1 LQLLEDKVNKS
12 KSKSK
17 SEAEKIDYNEISKYL
32 PEPPSDDPNTILDDS
47 VIKQR
52 IESALN
58 AKRAEEDAKLR
69 AKEREKE
76 LLDMERYE
84 KQQKEQSK
92 REAEYRARLPERQ
105 LQMLLSGK
113 RSTCSFCHMRQR
125 AEFFGHTNQCPAYRA
140 TDIEPGL
147 ALLREEYS
155 TGRIIRRF
163 LGEQTHDRL
172 VEFAKDEETYPDLI
186 NRLLDIAASAEVAP
200 AVE

>member
-1 LQLLEDKVNKS
+1 
-12 KSKSK
+12 
-17 SEAEKIDYNEISKYL
+17 
-32 PEPPSDDPNTILDDS
+32 
-47 VIKQR
+47 
-52 IESALN
+52 
-58 AKRAEEDAKLR
+58 
-69 AKEREKE
+69 
-76 LLDMERYE
+76 
-84 KQQKEQSK
+84 
-92 REAEYRARLPERQ
+92 
-105 LQMLLSGK
+105 
-113 RSTCSFCHMRQR
+113 MRQR

>member
-1 LQLLEDKVNKS
+1 
-12 KSKSK
+12 
-17 SEAEKIDYNEISKYL
+17 
-32 PEPPSDDPNTILDDS
+32 
-47 VIKQR
+47 
-52 IESALN
+52 
-58 AKRAEEDAKLR
+58 
-69 AKEREKE
+69 
-76 LLDMERYE
+76 MERYE

-92 REAEYRARLPERQ
+92 REAEYRARLPKLQ

-125 AEFFGHTNQCPAYRA
+125 AEFFGHAKNCPVYTA

-155 TGRIIRRF
+155 TGKIIRRF

-186 NRLLDIAASAEVAP
+186 NRLLDIAAQVKAKPSNDDNKGTTTA
-200 AVE
+200 